1 MQALQPKEEVRVV
14 EREEDQHSTAAAKTG
29 CVGQAMVSAIHGANV
44 GLLYSVL
51 TSEWLFDVKSHK
63 RENGLRGQNEAGKTD
78 YTSAVKERW
87 SEVKHGGRRFLDLSW
102 RFGEYDASRA
112 QGKSKSVWLTLHTTP
127 PHDAKDKANKGKERI
142 RHGQNGNRRLVGGEV
157 ESDEVLKLVEI
168 DNLGRL
174 GRGLL
179 VGACVVPI
187 LPEMLVALAF
197 FWATYL
203 LGIAYALTAHRK
215 SGNYALLGL
224 LAFVHLP
231 FLWVLWFPLVLLAF
245 LGIVLFQSLRS
256 RAHLA
261 TDARKVFGW
270 LAGKES
276 GSVLP
281 SHVTTAKND

>member
-1 MQALQPKEEVRVV
+1 MQAPQPMEDARVV
-14 EREEDQHSTAAAKTG
+14 QREEDQHTTAAKTG
-29 CVGQAMVSAIHGANV
+29 RVGQAMVSAIHGVNV

-51 TSEWLFDVKSHK
+51 TAEWLFDVKSHK
-63 RENGLRGQNEAGKTD
+63 RENGYLRGQNEAGKTD

-87 SEVKHGGRRFLDLSW
+87 SEVKQGGRRFLDLSW
-102 RFGEYDASRA
+102 RFGEFDASRA
-112 QGKSKSVWLTLHTTP
+112 HGKTKSAWLTLQTSAP
-127 PHDAKDKANKGKERI
+127 RDAKATKGKERI
-142 RHGQNGNRRLVGGEV
+142 RPGQNDRLVRGEV
-157 ESDEVLKLVEI
+157 ESEEVLKLVEI

-187 LPEMLVALAF
+187 LPEMLVAVAF

-215 SGNYALLGL
+215 SGSYVLLGL
-224 LAFVHLP
+224 LAFLHLP
-231 FLWVLWFPLVLLAF
+231 FLWVLWFPLVMLAY

-261 TDARKVFGW
+261 TDARRVFGW